1 MLPTL
6 PHAFHVQVTV
16 AVMAPTRSFVTEVLG
31 IASVSQT
38 LNLASS
44 SHIIT
49 YDNLN
54 LSMLPPA
61 KARR

>member
-1 MLPTL
+1 
-6 PHAFHVQVTV
+6 
-16 AVMAPTRSFVTEVLG
+16 LG